1 MRATNLR
8 ALIDDFTRRLEDEI
22 REGTRQR
29 ALAAIGG
36 ANPLGRSAARIRSVA
51 SAPAAVQRRRRLQGQ
66 YLGHLRALR
75 GSARKRVQ
83 QVAQGQG
90 VKAAVAL
97 ARRLRSRG

>member
-22 REGTRQR
+22 REVTRQR

-36 ANPLGRSAARIRSVA
+36 GTPLGRSAVRIQSVA
-51 SAPAAVQRRRRLQGQ
+51 AEPAAVQRRRRVHGQ

-75 GSARKRVQ
+75 GSARKRDQ

-90 VKAAVAL
+90 VKAAVEL
-97 ARRLRSRG
+97 ARRLRSHE

>member
-1 MRATNLR
+1 MRATDLR
-8 ALIDDFTRRLEDEI
+8 ALIDDFTRRLEDVI

-36 ANPLGRSAARIRSVA
+36 GNNLGRAAARIRSVA

-90 VKAAVAL
+90 VKAAVDL